1 VNTHPPES
9 SPPTP
14 DDRDPIPPGSI
25 PATDLDTNHTHATIR
40 KDSHPMTIRPATT
53 PLPTRPPLFTSS
65 TAKTASVNTAPAH
78 RPRVSRWAAI
88 RVLLLMAVQIALIAT
103 VATEHIIAPTQTSAT
118 AVSAPTLT
126 RAAFTQPLTPLHA
139 RGVGTA
145 VDTPTAQVAPTS
157 AVRAVTRTA
166 GAGPVPAGSMTCAGR
181 TLGHSGNG
189 AGVSAT
195 GFNLN
200 VIVEN
205 HDRASS
211 PAAQGPL
218 VVTCGDQGQLMI
230 LACAPLTGAGSD
242 HAPAEWRRGPSW
254 STPHHRYQHSRYP
267 RDSYDGSGY
276 DGSGYDGD
284 TYDRG
289 GYGRA
294 PAGWDQTGWREA
306 WQRDWRDR
314 GLSDDQLGV
323 LNQID
328 PEQLRALL
336 GQRYNSAG
344 ADSLGPL
351 AIGGMN
357 ISLGGPISLRQPS
370 TTYGTDPDSGAWDN
384 PWSSDWNNSRDNN
397 MAPDDLDEPSLI
409 AAHHDS
415 DHDSD
420 RDDQSDGVCRWL
432 GRR

>member
-1 VNTHPPES
+1 VNAQAPES
-9 SPPTP
+9 ALPARG
-14 DDRDPIPPGSI
+14 DRDPIPPGSI
-25 PATDLDTNHTHATIR
+25 PATDLDPNHTHATIR

-53 PLPTRPPLFTSS
+53 PITTRPPLFTSS
-65 TAKTASVNTAPAH
+65 TANTAPVNTAPAH
-78 RPRVSRWAAI
+78 RPQVSRWAAI
-88 RVLLLMAVQIALIAT
+88 RALLLMAVQIALIAT

-126 RAAFTQPLTPLHA
+126 RAAFTQPMTPLHA
-139 RGVGTA
+139 RAVGTA
-145 VDTPTAQVAPTS
+145 VSTPTSPVAATS
-157 AVRAVTRTA
+157 AVRAVTQTA
-166 GAGPVPAGSMTCAGR
+166 SADPVPAGSMTCAGR
-181 TLGHSGNG
+181 SLGHSGNR

-200 VIVEN
+200 VVVEG

-211 PAAQGPL
+211 PTRQGPL

-242 HAPAEWRRGPSW
+242 HAPAEWRRGKS
-254 STPHHRYQHSRYP
+254 STPHRRYQHSGYP
-267 RDSYDGSGY
+267 RDSY

-294 PAGWDQTGWREA
+294 PAGWNQTGWREA

-323 LNQID
+323 LDQID
-328 PEQLRALL
+328 PEQLRTLL

-357 ISLGGPISLRQPS
+357 LSLGGPISLRQPS
-370 TTYGTDPDSGAWDN
+370 TTYGTDPDSGARSN
-384 PWSSDWNNSRDNN
+384 PWSSDSNNSRDNN
-397 MAPDDLDEPSLI
+397 VAPDDSDEPSLI
-409 AAHHDS
+409 GAHHDS
-415 DHDSD
+415 DRDSD
-420 RDDQSDGVCRWL
+420 RDDQSVGVCRWL